1 MLLFCFSTAAIDA
14 QILQDTASL
23 NLIKK
28 GADSIYNMQFTYSE
42 EVYRKISKL
51 YPEHPVVILFKGI
64 MTYWENYP
72 LILVSPARAAFEK
85 EMRRCIELCEKN
97 KNLSYESEYLLA
109 NLGARGL
116 LLTFY
121 ADNDLK
127 NEVFPLAKSTY
138 RYVRRSFDFTS
149 FYPDFFLFTGLY
161 NYYREVYPKVHPVY
175 KSMAFL
181 FPDGNREKGLED
193 IQKAAR
199 SSILL
204 KAESFSY
211 LSYIYISY
219 ENNYQQA
226 LSFSK
231 YLHELYPFNPE
242 FLTDYIQNLLLM
254 KEYDEAENL
263 IISSATY
270 ENNSF
275 YQAQLSVFKGIIQ
288 EKKYR
293 DNKLA
298 QQYYIK
304 GIRDIEVFGAY
315 GNEFAAYA
323 YFGMSRIS
331 EVYGDKENK
340 KNYHK
345 QAMKLADKKNINF
358 D

>member
-1 MLLFCFSTAAIDA
+1 
-14 QILQDTASL
+14 
-23 NLIKK
+23 
-28 GADSIYNMQFTYSE
+28 
-42 EVYRKISKL
+42 
-51 YPEHPVVILFKGI
+51 
-64 MTYWENYP
+64 
-72 LILVSPARAAFEK
+72 
-85 EMRRCIELCEKN
+85 
-97 KNLSYESEYLLA
+97 
-109 NLGARGL
+109 
-116 LLTFY
+116 
-121 ADNDLK
+121 
-127 NEVFPLAKSTY
+127 
-138 RYVRRSFDFTS
+138 
-149 FYPDFFLFTGLY
+149 
-161 NYYREVYPKVHPVY
+161 
-175 KSMAFL
+175 
-181 FPDGNREKGLED
+181 LED

>member
-127 NEVFPLAKSTY
+127 MRCFLWQKAPTVMSEDHLTLLPSTPIFSCLQDSTIIIVKSTPKY
-138 RYVRRSFDFTS
+138 IRSINPWHF
-149 FYPDFFLFTGLY
+149 FFLMETGKRAWRTFKKQPEAP
-161 NYYREVYPKVHPVY
+161 YY
-175 KSMAFL
+175 
-181 FPDGNREKGLED
+181 
-193 IQKAAR
+193 
-199 SSILL
+199 
-204 KAESFSY
+204 
-211 LSYIYISY
+211 
-219 ENNYQQA
+219 
-226 LSFSK
+226 
-231 YLHELYPFNPE
+231 
-242 FLTDYIQNLLLM
+242 
-254 KEYDEAENL
+254 
-263 IISSATY
+263 
-270 ENNSF
+270 
-275 YQAQLSVFKGIIQ
+275 
-288 EKKYR
+288 
-293 DNKLA
+293 
-298 QQYYIK
+298 
-304 GIRDIEVFGAY
+304 
-315 GNEFAAYA
+315 
-323 YFGMSRIS
+323 
-331 EVYGDKENK
+331 
-340 KNYHK
+340 
-345 QAMKLADKKNINF
+345 
-358 D
+358 